1 MKKEKSMISNCP
13 LCEEHSLHL
22 IGEGKAQMMQCINCG
37 YVSTSKFIGKKEE
50 NEEYQ
55 KLSEEMKNWALE
67 TDDRIWI
74 PSIMTLPFG
83 MLYPFNTD
91 GVMKW
96 GYAKMVKITEEDRK
110 NYPIPGVEN
119 KFYESM
125 YDTENVETFDS
136 FLLAMAQANKD
147 AKKFNVEPEK
157 IKLPKLKKVN
167 LVKT

>member
-1 MKKEKSMISNCP
+1 MDIISNCP
-13 LCEEHSLHL
+13 LCEEYSLHVL
-22 IGEGKAQMMQCINCG
+22 GEDKTQMMQCINCG
-37 YVSTSKFIGKKEE
+37 YVSTTKFVGKKED

-55 KLSEEMKNWALE
+55 KLSDDMKDWSREENG
-67 TDDRIWI
+67 RIWI

-83 MLYPFNTD
+83 MLYPFNKD
-91 GVMKW
+91 GKLEW
-96 GYAKMVKITEEDRK
+96 GYAKMVKIEEKNRK
-110 NYPIPGVEN
+110 NYPIPDQEGQ
-119 KFYESM
+119 FYESM
-125 YDTENVETFDS
+125 YDTENEETFDS

>member
-1 MKKEKSMISNCP
+1 MNIISNCP

-22 IGEGKAQMMQCINCG
+22 IGENEAQMMQCINCG

-55 KLSEEMKNWALE
+55 KLSEEMKSWAQE
-67 TDDRIWI
+67 TDGRIWI

-83 MLYPFNTD
+83 MLYPLNID
-91 GVMKW
+91 GEMKW
-96 GYAKMVKITEEDRK
+96 SYAKMIKILEENRK
-110 NYPIPGVEN
+110 NYPIPSVEN
-119 KFYESM
+119 QFYESM
-125 YDTENVETFDS
+125 YDTENAEVFDS
-136 FLLAMAQANKD
+136 FLLGMAQANED
-147 AKKFNVEPEK
+147 AKKFNVEPES